1 MARRYKSALGC
12 SCWVCLWQTVVD
24 SCCFNCHLQVKD
36 LLDQAKKE
44 MQAPT
49 S

>member
-1 MARRYKSALGC
+1 MHLAAAVGFAFGKPRLI
-12 SCWVCLWQTVVD
+12 V
-24 SCCFNCHLQVKD
+24 CCFNCHLQVKD